1 VSVFVL
7 RYYVSICTW
16 VLVKLVNC
24 VPAGSRISAASST
37 CNASPS
43 LQELKHDSFA
53 GEKSV
58 MVLRDLKADLLLL
71 KGALSSGKVVVL
83 RAE

>member
-1 VSVFVL
+1 M
-7 RYYVSICTW
+7 YYVSICTC
-16 VLVKLVNC
+16 VLVKQVNC

-43 LQELKHDSFA
+43 LQELKKDSFA

-58 MVLRDLKADLLLL
+58 RVLRELRADLLLL
-71 KGALSSGKVVVL
+71 KGALSSGKFVVL